1 MDTTTL
7 ILIMLFLL
15 LLAAVLFSLFVR
27 RVIIY
32 EHERGLLYQNGKF
45 QRVLPA
51 GSHWLMRATQTVQ
64 RIDARTRS
72 VTIPGQEIL
81 SSDNISL
88 KVSLAVTYR
97 VADPFQAINSSVI
110 FAEELYLL
118 LQTGLRDLVGAEAI
132 DDLLAKRKQ
141 LGDLLLDGA
150 KERAAALGLELLSV
164 SLKDIMFPGE
174 LKNIFAQ
181 VVNARKEGLAALE
194 RARGESAALRNL
206 ANSAKLLEDNPA
218 MYNLRVLQAIGSS
231 SGNTTIILS
240 LDDARAPVVFKK
252 KE

>member
-7 ILIMLFLL
+7 ILIILFLM
-15 LLAAVLFSLFVR
+15 LLAVVLFSLFVQ
-27 RVIIY
+27 RVIVY

-45 QRVLPA
+45 QRVLPP
-51 GSHWLMRATQTVQ
+51 GMHWLMRATQTVHK
-64 RIDARTRS
+64 IDVRTRS

-97 VADPFQAINSSVI
+97 IADPFQAINSSVN

-141 LGDLLLDGA
+141 LGDLLFDGS
-150 KERAAALGLELLSV
+150 KERAATLGLELLSV

-206 ANSAKLLEDNPA
+206 ANSAKLLEENPA
-218 MYNLRVLQAIGSS
+218 LYNLRVLQTIGSS
-231 SGNTTIILS
+231 SDNTIILS